1 MTWLTQGYR
10 DDNFLSS
17 ISFSSSSSSSQMKV
31 SCYVLQLLITWVG
44 NLTSQSLPSW
54 MLGETDI
61 WILKEDSMPNS
72 ANPLSIIIIKK
83 LEKKSNVGK
92 SLTRERYNTWR
103 CSPVLQLRYSPGLQL
118 RHVAFNQ
125 MTQKSSEDFWRR
137 KASLLSIRPDKDKD
151 KHINFMFW
159 RRPKCHEV

>member
-1 MTWLTQGYR
+1 MAWLTQGYR

-17 ISFSSSSSSSQMKV
+17 ISFSSSSSSQMKV

-54 MLGETDI
+54 LLGETDI
-61 WILKEDSMPNS
+61 WILKEDSMLKS

-103 CSPVLQLRYSPGLQL
+103 CSPVLQY
-118 RHVAFNQ
+118 
-125 MTQKSSEDFWRR
+125 
-137 KASLLSIRPDKDKD
+137 
-151 KHINFMFW
+151 FMFSGS
-159 RRPKCHEV
+159 PTETCCFQPDESILNSHQKTSEGEKQAYSAFVQIKIKIN